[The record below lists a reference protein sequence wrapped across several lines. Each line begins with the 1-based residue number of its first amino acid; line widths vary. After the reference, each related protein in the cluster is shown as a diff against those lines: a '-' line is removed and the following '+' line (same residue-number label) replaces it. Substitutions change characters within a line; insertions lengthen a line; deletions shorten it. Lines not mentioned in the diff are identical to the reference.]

1 MALYRLYIDKLNVLK
16 KGFPVVAITWARQ
29 VGKTTFLKEQFP
41 DYKYYNLE
49 SPDTLSDVENDPW
62 RFLREQSH
70 IIIDEIQ
77 RCPILFSYLLEIVDS
92 RKEMADFIISWS
104 ENLLLSEK
112 ISQSLAWRVWY
123 LKMDPFSFKEL
134 KLNNLLSNNFVDQ
147 IFKGF
152 LPIIYDRDIP
162 PVVYYEQYIAT
173 YLERDV
179 RQIKEVHDLDLFR
192 KFVALLAGRIGQMI
206 NY

>member
-1 MALYRLYIDKLNVLK
+1 
-16 KGFPVVAITWARQ
+16 
-29 VGKTTFLKEQFP
+29 
-41 DYKYYNLE
+41 
-49 SPDTLSDVENDPW
+49 
-62 RFLREQSH
+62 
-70 IIIDEIQ
+70 
-77 RCPILFSYLLEIVDS
+77 
-92 RKEMADFIISWS
+92 
-104 ENLLLSEK
+104 
-112 ISQSLAWRVWY
+112 
-123 LKMDPFSFKEL
+123 MDPFSFKEL